1 MPQITAMSLL
11 SKTLMQEKSW
21 GPHRCLQFPSPLEFW
36 YPRLLWVFPLK
47 PLPEPRLCGNRAP
60 KGSCSDQSDTKAA
73 VEKFTME
80 LRWSRHHTDCSTS
93 VPPNTWVKKMSQGMT
108 VVKASYQH
116 GANSSVK
123 LHTHWVMRQFH
134 LSLRYQTCEQSQCSL
149 KMSST
154 FFLGPFQISILW
166 ICYFYFNAI
175 FVSIL
180 DGFLSF

>member
-21 GPHRCLQFPSPLEFW
+21 GPNRCLQFPSPLEFW
-36 YPRLLWVFPLK
+36 YPHLLWVFPLK
-47 PLPEPRLCGNRAP
+47 PLPEPRLYGNRAP
-60 KGSCSDQSDTKAA
+60 KGSCSDQSDTKVA

-93 VPPNTWVKKMSQGMT
+93 VPPNTWVKMMSQGMM

-116 GANSSVK
+116 RGQIRLLTYTLAEY
-123 LHTHWVMRQFH
+123 
-134 LSLRYQTCEQSQCSL
+134 LSLRNQTCEKSQCSL

-166 ICYFYFNAI
+166 I
-175 FVSIL
+175 
-180 DGFLSF
+180 FLF